1 MIGDNVA
8 VDDYEDE
15 DDSGTNSCF
24 PLQFH
29 VASVNGSVNLIIML
43 SCSLGCFVF
52 VPKEV
57 LHLSS
62 WENKWQCNRSN

>member
-24 PLQFH
+24 PLQFP

-43 SCSLGCFVF
+43 
-52 VPKEV
+52 
-57 LHLSS
+57 
-62 WENKWQCNRSN
+62 